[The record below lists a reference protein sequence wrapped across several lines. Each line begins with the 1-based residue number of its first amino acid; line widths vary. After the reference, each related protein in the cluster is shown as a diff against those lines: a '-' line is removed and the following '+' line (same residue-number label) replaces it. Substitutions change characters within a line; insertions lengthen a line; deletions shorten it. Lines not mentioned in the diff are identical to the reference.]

1 MQSRSGTTLVENKD
15 PAERKWAVRDAAILA
30 AAFAIFPLI
39 LAGPGLDNFYWC
51 EDGATIRWAGEVLAD
66 PSAYFR
72 FYGRSF
78 YPVAMAAVAL
88 PLGLF
93 GSAPF
98 TVHLADLVLHLA
110 NGILLAALFA
120 RWTRDSVPAAMAAL
134 AWMISRHTD
143 EAYFWLSSRQH
154 ALAFFFALAA
164 WHADESG
171 KRRASALLAV
181 LAMLSKETGALVVAL
196 MTLRWWWAA
205 GFSLRGAVVRTG
217 WAWGAAIGYAVF
229 RIIAVLS
236 GAREG
241 YPTAWIPDGAAG
253 KFAYLIL
260 QYLEVTVIPWDSAW
274 SVVSA
279 MILVGVAARFGN
291 GFVRLGLAWM
301 VLGILLVLPLPTYA
315 SRYAL
320 HPYAGLLLVVVAG
333 WSMLSAA
340 RRRASTAIA
349 IAFYVPFV
357 LYQGYVVFLDEKDY
371 DMRSRFVEQLAR
383 DYRAVADEVPDGP
396 IAAVSV
402 AGVDVRPVILERLFV
417 PKPIAPIPAGP
428 WGIIPAED
436 LVGLVEFERGRTW
449 IAAES
454 APLGAT
460 LLVHHGDTWSVERL
474 LPGDTRPTSFG
485 RLVRWREGA
494 G

>member
-1 MQSRSGTTLVENKD
+1 MSDVDGGGR
-15 PAERKWAVRDAAILA
+15 PRPVRDAVLLA
-30 AAFAIFPLI
+30 AALGFFPLL
-39 LAGPGLDNFYWC
+39 LAWPGLDNFYWC

-98 TVHLADLVLHLA
+98 AVHLADLVLHLA

-120 RWTRDSVPAAMAAL
+120 RWTRDPVPAAMAAL
-134 AWMISRHTD
+134 AWMLSRHTD

-154 ALAFFFALAA
+154 ALAFFLALAA

-171 KRRASALLAV
+171 RRRASAFLAG
-181 LAMLSKETGALVVAL
+181 LAMLSKETGALVVAW
-196 MTLRWWWAA
+196 MTLRWWWAGGCGLKEA
-205 GFSLRGAVVRTG
+205 LARTR
-217 WAWGAAIGYAVF
+217 WAWAVALGYAAF
-229 RIIAVLS
+229 RVLAVL
-236 GAREG
+236 GGVREG

-253 KFAYLIL
+253 KLAYLVL
-260 QYLEVTVIPWDSAW
+260 QYLEVTVLPWDSAW

-279 MILVGVAARFGN
+279 LALVGTAAWFGN
-291 GFVRLGLAWM
+291 GFVRLGLAWL
-301 VLGILLVLPLPTYA
+301 VLGILPVLPLPTYA

-320 HPYAGLLLVVVAG
+320 HPYAGLLLAAVAG
-333 WSMLSAA
+333 WGMLSPA
-340 RRRASTAIA
+340 RRRAATALA
-349 IAFYVPFV
+349 VTLYVPFV

-383 DYRAVADEVPDGP
+383 DYRSVADEVPEGP

-402 AGVDVRPVILERLFV
+402 AGVDVRPVIRERLFV
-417 PKPIAPIPAGP
+417 PKPIAPIPTGP
-428 WGIIPAED
+428 WGIIPTED
-436 LVGLVEFERGRTW
+436 LVGIVEFERGRTW
-449 IAAES
+449 IAAAS
-454 APLGAT
+454 APPGAT

-474 LPGDTRPTSFG
+474 RPGDTRPTSYG
-485 RLVRWREGA
+485 RLVRWRGGA
-494 G
+494 AG